1 MFDVN
6 KQTLTLSIIIPV
18 FNEESHLKKCLES
31 IADQSE
37 RPDEVIVIDNN
48 SSDSSVK
55 IAQSFSFVKVIDEK
69 KQGVLFARNTGFDNA
84 KSDIIGRIDADTVL
98 ERNWCKNVR
107 HIFGDKRIGAATGP
121 VMYYDMPFKKA
132 GYHLDN
138 TIRSAIKK
146 VSENFPFLFGTNMAI
161 RRSIW
166 QAYRDDFCTN
176 KDIHEDL
183 DIAIHLAQ
191 ANVSIAYR
199 PLMVAGMSA
208 RRYDDKPKDF
218 YRYISYHKTT
228 FKQHGIDTNTPNF
241 AMATFIFGYF
251 LLRPIRLMY
260 DPQTTKLSF
269 SQLFKPKQARKNPM
283 D

>member
-1 MFDVN
+1 VFDVN

-18 FNEESHLKKCLES
+18 YNEQSHLKKCLKS
-31 IADQSE
+31 IADQSDP
-37 RPDEVIVIDNN
+37 PDEVIVIDNN
-48 SSDSSVK
+48 STDDSAA
-55 IAQSFSFVKVIDEK
+55 IAASFPFVRLITETR
-69 KQGVLFARNTGFDNA
+69 QGVLFARNTGFSA
-84 KSDIIGRIDADTVL
+84 AASDIIGRIDADTIL

-146 VSENFPFLFGTNMAI
+146 VSDNFPFLFGTNMAI

-166 QAYRDDFCTN
+166 DAYKDDFCTT

-183 DIAIHLAQ
+183 DMAIHLAQ
-191 ANVSIAYR
+191 ANVMIAYR

-228 FKQHGIDTNTPNF
+228 FKKHGIDTNTPNF

-251 LLRPIRLMY
+251 LLKPLRIMY
-260 DPQTTKLSF
+260 DPVTTKF
-269 SQLFKPKQARKNPM
+269 SLNQVLKPKQARKNPM